1 MAKPTLT
8 QIGLE
13 GARPMHSILVAWDNT
28 ADSGNGDFVIVE
40 ADASGGLKSTATV
53 STGDAPTTGTITSV
67 NDAATST
74 TILAANASRKGATV
88 FNDSTAVLYLAL
100 SDTTASATAYTV
112 QILAGGYYELP
123 VCDGGVYTGKI
134 VGIWASD
141 ASGAAR
147 VTELT

>member
-53 STGDAPTTGTITSV
+53 STGDAPSTGTLSNV
-67 NDAATST
+67 SAAAADT
-74 TILAANASRKGATV
+74 TILAANALRKGAIIY
-88 FNDSTAVLYLAL
+88 NDSTSLLYLRL
-100 SDTTASATAYTV
+100 GTGTASSTSYTV
-112 QILAGGYYELP
+112 QVPSQGYYYLDLN
-123 VCDGGVYTGKI
+123 DGGVYTGLIK
-134 VGIWASD
+134 GIWVSAT
-141 ASGAAR
+141 GTAR